1 MKVLFYLIYSR
12 FQTISFWQILHHQ
25 SNLHVGAYQR
35 TVVHISKVM
44 VSGSASVTQ
53 NLLDLSVSQ
62 IPTCT
67 RVLKRTYATEFS
79 YDYTV
84 VKHSN
89 VFQTNIF
96 KNNQNFFSS
105 QNSSAILL
113 RRTFKLSEIWTAL
126 EVKVFLDNLESRRSL
141 TWTSSKWKDHD
152 YKYVSK
158 VFHTNSKK

>member
-25 SNLHVGAYQR
+25 SNVHVGAYQR

-89 VFQTNIF
+89 VFHTNIF

-141 TWTSSKWKDHD
+141 TWT
-152 YKYVSK
+152 
-158 VFHTNSKK
+158 VFKMEGPWLQICF

>member
-25 SNLHVGAYQR
+25 SNVHVGAYQR

-89 VFQTNIF
+89 VFHTNIF

-113 RRTFKLSEIWTAL
+113 RRTFKLTVWNMNS
-126 EVKVFLDNLESRRSL
+126 LESERVFEQS
-141 TWTSSKWKDHD
+141 WK
-152 YKYVSK
+152 
-158 VFHTNSKK
+158 